1 MIASKSI
8 SILTQ
13 KLLQVM
19 DNIHNQ
25 EGRDYYRISECWNG
39 HEP

>member
-25 EGRDYYRISECWNG
+25 GGDYEFWGYKKI
-39 HEP
+39 